1 MNGLKPYFAQNFLTR
16 QELKT
21 VCAVAFL
28 LLVEWGVKNLALSTK
43 RKRRPTGLKTN
54 ATV

>member
-1 MNGLKPYFAQNFLTR
+1 VNGLKSNFAQNFLTR

-21 VCAVAFL
+21 VCAVALL
-28 LLVEWGVKNLALSTK
+28 LLVEWGVENLAPSTK
-43 RKRRPTGLKTN
+43 RKRRPTGLKTD

>member
-1 MNGLKPYFAQNFLTR
+1 MNGLKPYFAQNFLTP

-28 LLVEWGVKNLALSTK
+28 LLVEWGVKSCAFNQTEAPSD
-43 RKRRPTGLKTN
+43 R
-54 ATV
+54 A

>member
-21 VCAVAFL
+21 VCAVTFL
-28 LLVEWGVKNLALSTK
+28 LLVEWGVKSCSFNQKGMPSA
-43 RKRRPTGLKTN
+43 RVEN
-54 ATV
+54 

>member
-1 MNGLKPYFAQNFLTR
+1 MNGLKPYFPQNFLTR

-28 LLVEWGVKNLALSTK
+28 LLVEWGVKSCSFNQTEALSG
-43 RKRRPTGLKTN
+43 RAYN
-54 ATV
+54 